1 MYDFVYDSEV
11 RRYRKA
17 CSDILMS
24 LRVLLNERY
33 DINSEPILV
42 GSGARNMV
50 MRDGDGP
57 FDLDYN
63 LNIIRMPNEYRNDL
77 FELKNTVLTSLN
89 EIVGKTLFSDGHDST
104 AVITSFLYLENT
116 PNVKF
121 KFDVAIIAEN
131 ERGDYCRLIHDKRY
145 YRRYVWCEVPS
156 SKDVRKKADKLK
168 KLGYWSDVREVYK
181 KLKNHYLSIQDNN
194 HPSFTVYVE
203 AVNRVYQKIERRK

>member
-1 MYDFVYDSEV
+1 
-11 RRYRKA
+11 
-17 CSDILMS
+17 
-24 LRVLLNERY
+24 
-33 DINSEPILV
+33 
-42 GSGARNMV
+42 MV
-50 MRDGDGP
+50 MRDGNGP

-63 LNIIRMPNEYRNDL
+63 LQIISMPNKYWDDL

-89 EIVGKTLFSDGHDST
+89 KIVGKTLFSDGHDST

-121 KFDVAIIAEN
+121 KFDVAIIAKN
-131 ERGDYCRLIHDKRY
+131 EHGDYCRLIHDKRY
-145 YRRYVWCEVPS
+145 FRRYVWCEVPS
-156 SKDVRKKADKLK
+156 SKDVGKKADKLK

-203 AVNRVYQKIERRK
+203 AVNRVYDQI

>member
-1 MYDFVYDSEV
+1 MYDFVCESEV
-11 RRYRKA
+11 RPYRSF
-17 CSDILMS
+17 CSNTLVD
-24 LRVLLNERY
+24 LRDYLKDHY
-33 DINSEPILV
+33 DIITQPVLV

-50 MRDGDGP
+50 MRDGNGP

-63 LNIIRMPNEYRNDL
+63 LQIISMPNKYWDDL

-89 EIVGKTLFSDGHDST
+89 KIVGKTWFSDGHDST
-104 AVITSFLYLENT
+104 AVITSFLCLENT

-121 KFDVAIIAEN
+121 KFDVAIIAKN

-145 YRRYVWCEVPS
+145 FRRYVWCEVPS

-181 KLKNHYLSIQDNN
+181 KLKNHYLSIQDNS

-203 AVNRVYQKIERRK
+203 AVNRVYDRI